1 MEVNLVQALV
11 LAVAAGT
18 TSVTITNSALF
29 DRVRQ
34 FIEERSAFLGDLFH
48 CAFCMS
54 FWIVLLVELTY
65 QPLLLSTGQF
75 WPDVVVSWLALTGL
89 ASLVAALILRAY
101 DLEL

>member
-1 MEVNLVQALV
+1 MEANLTQALV

-29 DRVRQ
+29 ERVR
-34 FIEERSAFLGDLFH
+34 FFVEDRSTFLGGLFH

-54 FWIVLLVELTY
+54 FWIMLLVEFIY